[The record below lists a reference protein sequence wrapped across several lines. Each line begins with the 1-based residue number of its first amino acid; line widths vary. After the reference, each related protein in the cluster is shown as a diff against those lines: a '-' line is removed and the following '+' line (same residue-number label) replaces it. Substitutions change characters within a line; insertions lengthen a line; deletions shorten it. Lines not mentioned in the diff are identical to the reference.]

1 MTDHDDDVPRTF
13 RQADVEQTLLGE
25 EAKYSRDQVAE
36 RAGVDLERAQ
46 QLWVAMGF
54 PTDPDPDVVMYTDA
68 DVDAIAGEVATT
80 DYDIDALKRRRRGR
94 PHSSALRRRRW
105 SRSGSTP
112 SCALRSKPA
121 PKPTTRTAA
130 RSSAEPY
137 APTST
142 RPETRPQVSVPAVV
156 GVV

>member
-68 DVDAIAGEVATT
+68 DVDVASWAAPGPLREVAE
-80 DYDIDALKRRRRGR
+80 
-94 PHSSALRRRRW
+94 
-105 SRSGSTP
+105 
-112 SCALRSKPA
+112 
-121 PKPTTRTAA
+121 RTAA
-130 RSSAEPY
+130 
-137 APTST
+137 
-142 RPETRPQVSVPAVV
+142 
-156 GVV
+156 